1 MEISYSEK
9 QKQQQQQQHQHI
21 QNDTAPQ
28 QVQEKNINTSSRTG
42 LNNYGNNCFLNA
54 AIQCLAVSPFIHM
67 FIENYKEDDIKL
79 LAIINKYKLNSLGM
93 SSIPNAINKLLLDNP
108 DIITPDKTIL
118 LYLADHCYD
127 IFIYLYF
134 KNIIQTLHTR
144 NVGIYTCNKLISVA
158 QEATQHNTRYAG
170 FSHLFAG
177 TQNDPHEFMAFL
189 LDKIHNA
196 KTTTVNM
203 ETSQTQTQLYAQQSK
218 YVQAYLTHFKLRYKN
233 DYSLFVK
240 NFYYYILSC
249 VICDKCKVES
259 ISVNPGD
266 IMCVA
271 IPPLQPQPINF
282 DNAEKVITP
291 ITLNE
296 CINDMFNIERI
307 EYKCEG
313 CGNTENNIINKKLLT
328 PPKTLIIKLKR
339 YIQHN
344 NMLIKN
350 DTFIQY
356 PQTLDLKSNYCGSTI
371 HTYELYGIINH
382 SGSLNRGHYYSF
394 IKNNTKDYSKTN
406 TNTNTGSSLSLSLI
420 NDFQD
425 MWFLCND
432 SITKQIDIKEVLSS
446 KEAYILFYYSKN

>member
-1 MEISYSEK
+1 MAISYSEK
-9 QKQQQQQQHQHI
+9 QEQQHTQDDPPQH
-21 QNDTAPQ
+21 
-28 QVQEKNINTSSRTG
+28 VHEKSINTSSRTG

-54 AIQCLAVSPFIHM
+54 SIQCLAVSPFIHM

-108 DIITPDKTIL
+108 DIIISDKTIL

-158 QEATQHNTRYAG
+158 QEATHNNARYAG

-203 ETSQTQTQLYAQQSK
+203 ETTQSQTQLYAQQSK

-249 VICDKCKVES
+249 VICDKCKYES

-271 IPPLQPQPINF
+271 IPQLQPQSIKSDNA
-282 DNAEKVITP
+282 DNAEKVITH
-291 ITLNE
+291 ITLND

-356 PQTLDLKSNYCGSTI
+356 PQTLDLKRNYCGSTI

-394 IKNNTKDYSKTN
+394 IKNNTKNYSKAN
-406 TNTNTGSSLSLSLI
+406 ERRNLI

-425 MWFLCND
+425 NWFLCND
-432 SITKQIDIKEVLSS
+432 SITKQIDINEVLSS
-446 KEAYILFYYSKN
+446 RDAYILFYYSKN

>member
-1 MEISYSEK
+1 MSILQE
-9 QKQQQQQQHQHI
+9 QQLI
-21 QNDTAPQ
+21 
-28 QVQEKNINTSSRTG
+28 KNNTTSRTG

-67 FIENYKEDDIKL
+67 FIEHYKEDDIKL

-134 KNIIQTLHTR
+134 KNIIQTLHAR

-158 QEATQHNTRYAG
+158 QEATHNNERYAG

-203 ETSQTQTQLYAQQSK
+203 ETTHIKSQHSK

-249 VICDKCKVES
+249 VICDKCKFES
-259 ISVNPGD
+259 VSVTPGD
-266 IMCVA
+266 IMCLA
-271 IPPLQPQPINF
+271 IPPLQSIHS
-282 DNAEKVITP
+282 DNADKVNRP

-296 CINDMFNIERI
+296 CINDMFNIECV
-307 EYKCEG
+307 EYKCEE

-339 YIQHN
+339 YTQSN

-356 PQTLDLKSNYCGSTI
+356 PQILDLKSNYCGSTI

-394 IKNNTKDYSKTN
+394 IKNNTKDYNKA
-406 TNTNTGSSLSLSLI
+406 NTGSNLI

-425 MWFLCND
+425 KWFLCND
-432 SITKQIDIKEVLSS
+432 SITKQIDINEVLSS
-446 KEAYILFYYSKN
+446 RDAYILFYYSKN